1 MNKQEFLA
9 ELRKGLSGLP
19 HEDIEERMS
28 FYGEMIDDRVEEG
41 LTEEEAVAEVGA
53 VDDIVA
59 QILADTPLTRLV
71 KEKVKPNRALKAW
84 EIVLIVLGS
93 PIWLSLLLAAIAVFL
108 SVYVALWAVVVS
120 LYAADFALAVAAL
133 AGIVGAIVYYSTA
146 GMVKAA
152 LLLGAGLV
160 CAGISIFLFFA
171 LNKVTAGVVILSKKL
186 LLCIKGLFMRK
197 GDA

>member
-19 HEDIEERMS
+19 HEDIEERLS
-28 FYGEMIDDRVEEG
+28 FYGEMIDDRIEEG
-41 LTEEEAVAEVGA
+41 LSEEEAVAEIGT

-93 PIWLSLLLAAIAVFL
+93 PIWLSLLLAAAAVFL
-108 SVYVALWAVVVS
+108 SVYIALWAVVLS
-120 LYAADFALAVAAL
+120 LYAADFAIAVSAL
-133 AGIVGAIVYYSTA
+133 AGIVGAIVYYPTA
-146 GMVKAA
+146 GIAQAA
-152 LLLGAGLV
+152 LVFGAALV
-160 CAGISIFLFFA
+160 CAGISIFLFLAFNIIA
-171 LNKVTAGVVILSKKL
+171 AGVVVLSKKIL
-186 LLCIKGLFMRK
+186 LGIKGLFIRK
-197 GDA
+197 GEA